1 VNASTFF
8 GSDIRVGPCV
18 LQGWFC
24 AKTAIQKKYGVFPKD
39 IISLTLLGVAA
50 ITYKLSSQ
58 VGEVEKKKGFP
69 TGKSFFHGESTKQGS
84 ANRLRIIRQMDYNL
98 R

>member
-1 VNASTFF
+1 MNASTFF

-50 ITYKLSSQ
+50 ITHKLSS
-58 VGEVEKKKGFP
+58 
-69 TGKSFFHGESTKQGS
+69 
-84 ANRLRIIRQMDYNL
+84 
-98 R
+98 